1 MPSLGPGNFLGR
13 EQMHARKPFAKLV
26 RGLTDMQREVMLAI
40 APSFAFLLVKRRDR
54 KTLEPL
60 LQMPSIGDL
69 RWAQGRQRGDDY
81 ERLIELLE
89 GGAGLSEKEITARA
103 QASRVGW
110 GYLLGGAADDG
121 GGVDLLTFACGQRG
135 VMHRIVRACVSSGS
149 FLAYSESA
157 DSQQRSERRR
167 EALAAAMSV
176 RNRKTVEVLLEAW
189 PELSAQAG
197 PELQAAAARGR
208 RVEKLEAAE

>member
-1 MPSLGPGNFLGR
+1 MLG
-13 EQMHARKPFAKLV
+13 
-26 RGLTDMQREVMLAI
+26 
-40 APSFAFLLVKRRDR
+40 
-54 KTLEPL
+54 
-60 LQMPSIGDL
+60 
-69 RWAQGRQRGDDY
+69 
-81 ERLIELLE
+81 
-89 GGAGLSEKEITARA
+89 GGA
-103 QASRVGW
+103 V
-110 GYLLGGAADDG
+110 DDG

-149 FLAYSESA
+149 FLACSESA

-176 RNRKTVEVLLEAW
+176 RNRKTVAVLLEAW